1 MVRRNA
7 HACPSLYVPHE
18 IFTGAPCESIAARY
32 RGLVSN
38 LKSWRRDGGFRAAWI
53 VYAVAA
59 VAGLLA
65 PLSVMFA
72 DACYYLECRET
83 VVPQSF
89 SLGVIVVGVG
99 ITLVVAAVMLHR
111 EGRRGRPGFEWAV
124 IALVGVFVSSC
135 SGGALLTVN
144 PWDGRPA
151 LTREARDIEAALARM
166 PGVHEISTEIG
177 GMFSA
182 VVVLSEEASAAQ
194 TKAVIV
200 AFRDRIKAAPDF
212 DQWET
217 EIEVHRAESTSTFR
231 AGKAGFVEA
240 PDRAGLWFALT
251 DAFPEDEVKWTFHT
265 WAYYDYGSTDQFK
278 RMDVGVGDISLKL
291 VHANDF
297 NAVTETYRRLMRE
310 FPDLSE
316 ARWKIGPATPES
328 GSLSAANRYPTELE
342 FSVWHRLNEDQS
354 LPHNVLMASGAAPS
368 AYPRQPQVTEQLQSQ
383 DLNDA
388 KLLAEKHLPIVA
400 ELGSPDVDYLVTTD
414 PRDYLRPEGIRFAC
428 IDRSLEMTVSNRAYP
443 ANHPPGPAER
453 AFTVRYW
460 RC

>member
-1 MVRRNA
+1 M
-7 HACPSLYVPHE
+7 SD
-18 IFTGAPCESIAARY
+18 
-32 RGLVSN
+32 
-38 LKSWRRDGGFRAAWI
+38 LKSWQRDGRFHAAWI

-65 PLSVMFA
+65 PLSVIFA

-83 VVPQSF
+83 PVPQAF
-89 SLGVIVVGVG
+89 SLWVIVVGVG
-99 ITLVVAAVMLHR
+99 TTLVVAAAMLHHA
-111 EGRRGRPGFEWAV
+111 GRRGRPGFEWAV

-135 SGGALLTVN
+135 SGWKLMTVD

-182 VVVLSEEASAAQ
+182 VVVLSEQASAAQ
-194 TKAVIV
+194 TKAVIE
-200 AFRDRIKAAPDF
+200 AFRDRTAAPDF

-217 EIEVHRAESTSTFR
+217 EIEVRRAEARNSFR

-251 DAFPEDEVKWTFHT
+251 DAFPEDGVKWTYHT

-297 NAVTETYRRLMRE
+297 NTVTETYRRLMRE
-310 FPDLSE
+310 FPDLSG
-316 ARWKIGPATPES
+316 ARWEIGAANPGS

-342 FSVWHRLNEDQS
+342 FSVWHRLNEDQT
-354 LPHNVLMASGAAPS
+354 LPHNVLMASGSAPP
-368 AYPRQPQVTEQLQSQ
+368 AYPRQPRVTEQLQSQ

-388 KLLAEKHLPIVA
+388 KLLAQKHLPIVA

-414 PRDYLRPEGIRFAC
+414 PRDYLRPEGSRSTC
-428 IDRSLEMTVSNRAYP
+428 VDRSLSMTVSNRGVSRK
-443 ANHPPGPAER
+443 PPTWPG
-453 AFTVRYW
+453 
-460 RC
+460 

>member
-1 MVRRNA
+1 M
-7 HACPSLYVPHE
+7 
-18 IFTGAPCESIAARY
+18 
-32 RGLVSN
+32 SN
-38 LKSWRRDGGFRAAWI
+38 LKSWQRDGGFRAAWI

-354 LPHNVLMASGAAPS
+354 LPHNVLMASGAAPIGVS
-368 AYPRQPQVTEQLQSQ
+368 KATSSYRAAPVPGSQRRETAGREASSDRRGAGFARCRLPGDNRPSRLSQARRNKVRLHRPKPGDDRQQSRISR
-383 DLNDA
+383 
-388 KLLAEKHLPIVA
+388 K
-400 ELGSPDVDYLVTTD
+400 
-414 PRDYLRPEGIRFAC
+414 
-428 IDRSLEMTVSNRAYP
+428 
-443 ANHPPGPAER
+443 PPTWP
-453 AFTVRYW
+453 
-460 RC
+460 C